1 MPARLIALHP
11 ARGASQAV
19 AGECWIE
26 SDVTRIGS
34 APDNELQIGG
44 VEPQLATVRYRDG
57 HYEVY
62 RRSDRPLVLGGRP
75 LPLNTPVAWPP
86 GLILGIADSV
96 SLVLTVEANPA
107 PTPRPLIILAD
118 ELAGR
123 EQTRRAGWNRRVR
136 QLLVALPLMSLAF
149 VLGRGQAAPLRPST
163 EFSAIQKKLDVPDPQ
178 RPRLALWRERL
189 QEARLQELQK
199 RAGVAYQTHEKL
211 RDKLLEVRYLA
222 NPPLS
227 KTEQE
232 VLAYVHQELDRLRK
246 LRTPGW

>member
-11 ARGASQAV
+11 ARGVSQAV

-34 APDNELQIGG
+34 APDAELQIAG

-57 HYEVY
+57 HYQVY
-62 RRSDRPLVLGGRP
+62 RRSNRPLVLGGRP
-75 LPLNTPVAWPP
+75 LPVNEPVPWPP

-107 PTPRPLIILAD
+107 PAPRPLVILPD
-118 ELAGR
+118 EGAESSRL
-123 EQTRRAGWNRRVR
+123 RRAGWNRRVR
-136 QLLVALPLMSLAF
+136 QLLVALPIVSIAF
-149 VLGRGQAAPLRPST
+149 LLGRGQAAPLRNSS
-163 EFSAIQKKLDVPDPQ
+163 EFVAIQKKLDEPDPQ
-178 RPRLALWRERL
+178 RHRLVLWRERL

-199 RAGVAYQTHEKL
+199 RPGVAYQTHTRL
-211 RDKLLEVRYLA
+211 RDKLLEAKHLA

-227 KTEQE
+227 ETEAD
-232 VLAYVHQELDRLRK
+232 VLRFVGQELERLRK